1 MALILIQEDGTGRV
15 DANSYGSVANGD
27 SYHDRHLYPGPWIAA
42 AADRKATAL
51 VMATR
56 LIDAECEFL
65 GFRKSNAQAL
75 QWPRVQVPDIEASG
89 VYWVPGLTVGL
100 GPVAP
105 QYLSSNTV
113 PQCIIDASCE
123 LAREFLVVDRTG
135 APLGEGLKSQLASG
149 STFVFDKTDRR
160 PVLTEAVVAL
170 LRRVLAASP
179 NGPVARLVRV

>member
-1 MALILIQEDGTGRV
+1 MALILIQEDGAGRI

-27 SYHDRHLYPGPWIAA
+27 SYHDGHLYPGPWVAA
-42 AADRKATAL
+42 AADRKSAAL

-75 QWPRVQVPDIEASG
+75 QWPRVQVPDCEASG
-89 VYWVPGLTVGL
+89 VYWVTGLMALGL
-100 GPVAP
+100 VAP
-105 QYLSSNTV
+105 QYLSSSVV
-113 PQCIIDASCE
+113 PPFVVSATCE
-123 LAREFLVVDRTG
+123 MARELLILDRTG
-135 APLGEGLKSQLASG
+135 APLGEGLKSQLVSG